1 MSFPSGRGR
10 LAAVFSLAAGLFLT
24 PPAFAQDSGD
34 LLKDVKARQEVA
46 AQKREAEVQD
56 AKRDAKRLYDSNP
69 AKAVDLLKSA
79 LNRVR
84 NDDDLPTARR
94 DALVKSL
101 QYQIDNYEKYAPRK
115 TDRTFDPPPRRPE
128 TSRRDDS
135 DRGAFDGASRILK
148 ERSNSVVEARRVQE
162 DSKVGYLAVMRS
174 IDKSNLL
181 PNGDIEFPDDWREKT
196 LKRAPAS
203 KLTPKERAIIKAL
216 SSPIAVNFKDK
227 PFQSVIDFLQEAT
240 GQPIILDKKALDE
253 AGVTYETPIT
263 LNLRN
268 VATKT
273 LLKRILADHGLAYV
287 IKEEAI
293 QVTTV
298 ERAKDMLITRAY
310 PIADLAGIA
319 DVRFGP
325 GINQLVA
332 AQNIKAIIDLI
343 QASVEPSSWQVN
355 SGPGTIVFE
364 PTTMSLIV
372 KASAEVHYALGGYK

>member
-1 MSFPSGRGR
+1 MSCISGRCRSAGVR
-10 LAAVFSLAAGLFLT
+10 VLVAGLLLAAPVA
-24 PPAFAQDSGD
+24 AQDSGD

-56 AKRDAKRLYDSNP
+56 AKRDAKRLFDGNP
-69 AKAVDLLKSA
+69 AKALDLLKSA

-84 NDDDLPTARR
+84 NDEDLPPARR

-101 QYQIDNYEKYAPRK
+101 QYQIDSYEKYAPRK

-148 ERSNSVVEARRVQE
+148 ERSGSVAEARRGRE
-162 DSKVGYLAVMRS
+162 DGKVGYLAVLRS
-174 IDKSNLL
+174 IDKSNL
-181 PNGDIEFPDDWREKT
+181 PPSGDVEFPADWREKT
-196 LKRAPAS
+196 LKRATAS

-216 SSPIAVNFKDK
+216 SSPISVSFKDK
-227 PFQSVIDFLQEAT
+227 PFQGVIDYLQEAT

-253 AGVTYETPIT
+253 AGVTYETKVT

-273 LLKRILADHGLAYV
+273 VLKRVLADLGLAYV

-319 DVRFGP
+319 DVRFPP
-325 GINQLVA
+325 GINQFVA